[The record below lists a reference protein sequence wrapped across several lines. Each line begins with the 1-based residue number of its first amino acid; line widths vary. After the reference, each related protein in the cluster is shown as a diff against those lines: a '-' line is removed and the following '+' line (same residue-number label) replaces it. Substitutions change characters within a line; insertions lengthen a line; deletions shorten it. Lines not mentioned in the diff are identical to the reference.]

1 MNPKYLISIFV
12 VTFFACGGGG
22 GSGSYSTASSSSS
35 SSSSLSIL
43 YDPPTFCAITET
55 GGVTDFA
62 TSSDNCGQTLTSF
75 YTELMNLGINTTTNF
90 EPNSF
95 IGFSQLYL
103 DPAIDGRVG
112 GFPDLSAAIVQ
123 TLSKAAELMGVF
135 DIYYF
140 GLYTSVSG
148 YESVIKP
155 SWCAA
160 FGDSICDD
168 STGTLKHVRELV
180 NSSDALATTVGFF
193 PDQSGAPKKAYAI
206 AQGLIDLFARYRILY
221 HEYVHIWQHAVT
233 FGMST
238 PENVRR
244 MPAWYSEGVAQYIAE
259 IYCIEQETFGCN
271 SDDWDS
277 VMNNKWTQAS
287 DYYNAD
293 AANRL
298 TASLASLQ
306 NSAMAEWAIA
316 YMIEKAEANG
326 KSNGEQSAII
336 DLTLEVVE
344 KGWAKAF
351 EDNIG
356 MTQEQFYTDFH
367 NAIAENDQAAR
378 VAALKDKN
386 FSTRVSFSF
395 NFSVLQLTGASTSS
409 SSYGGGTPS
418 ADKRTI
424 YFYDN
429 DTSTIPSYQG
439 SAWPYVVSTE
449 EISKA
454 VGVTAT
460 VAKNGNGNYV
470 LINNKPVYQ
479 YASDNDSS
487 KLGAKVNNW
496 KAIGIDGTAIPRERV
511 GP

>member
-22 GSGSYSTASSSSS
+22 GSGSYSPASSSSS
-35 SSSSLSIL
+35 LSLSIL

-90 EPNSF
+90 EQNSF
-95 IGFSQLYL
+95 TNTEALRQVYL
-103 DPAIDGRVG
+103 DSSLGQTELTMVAQG
-112 GFPDLSAAIVQ
+112 LSYV
-123 TLSKAAELMGVF
+123 AELVGAF
-135 DIYYF
+135 DIYFF
-140 GLYTSVSG
+140 GVGDSVSA
-148 YESVIKP
+148 YESDIKP
-155 SWCAA
+155 KWCTA
-160 FGDSICDD
+160 FGDSVCDD
-168 STGTLKHVRELV
+168 SSGTLKHVRDLV
-180 NSSDALATTVGFF
+180 NSTDALANTVGFYA
-193 PDQSGAPKKAYAI
+193 DQSGAPKKAFSI
-206 AQGLIDLFARYRILY
+206 AQGLNDRSALYRILY

-244 MPAWYSEGVAQYIAE
+244 MPAWYSEGVAQYVAD
-259 IYCIEQETFGCN
+259 IYCTESAVFGCTFLPWEEKM
-271 SDDWDS
+271 DD
-277 VMNNKWTQAS
+277 MWTQAS

-316 YMIEKAEANG
+316 YMVEKAEANG

-367 NAIAENDQAAR
+367 NAIAENDKAAR
-378 VAALKDKN
+378 VAALKNEN

-418 ADKRTI
+418 SDKRTI

-454 VGVTAT
+454 AGVTAT
-460 VAKNGNGNYV
+460 VAKNGNGNYI

>member
-22 GSGSYSTASSSSS
+22 GGGSYSPASSS

-62 TSSDNCGQTLTSF
+62 TSSNNCGQTLTSF

-90 EPNSF
+90 EQNSF
-95 IGFSQLYL
+95 GNTEALRQVYL
-103 DPAIDGRVG
+103 DSSLGQTEIIMVEQG
-112 GFPDLSAAIVQ
+112 LSQV
-123 TLSKAAELMGVF
+123 AELVGAF
-135 DIYYF
+135 DIYFF
-140 GLYTSVSG
+140 GVGNSVSA
-148 YESVIKP
+148 YESDIKP
-155 SWCAA
+155 KWCTA
-160 FGDSICDD
+160 FGDSVCDD
-168 STGTLKHVRELV
+168 SSGTLKHVRDLV
-180 NSSDALATTVGFF
+180 NSTDALANTVGFYA
-193 PDQSGAPKKAYAI
+193 DQSGAPKKAFSI
-206 AQGLIDLFARYRILY
+206 AQGLNDRSALYRILY

-244 MPAWYSEGVAQYIAE
+244 MPAWYSEGVAQYVAE
-259 IYCIEQETFGCN
+259 IYCFERLVFGCTFPP
-271 SDDWDS
+271 WDLK
-277 VMNNKWTQAS
+277 MNGKWTQAS

-316 YMIEKAEANG
+316 YMVEKAEANG

-378 VAALKDKN
+378 VAALKDEN

-418 ADKRTI
+418 SDKRTI

-454 VGVTAT
+454 AGVTAT
-460 VAKNGNGNYV
+460 VAKNGNGNYI

>member
-22 GSGSYSTASSSSS
+22 GGGSYSPASSSSS

-75 YTELMNLGINTTTNF
+75 YTELMNLGISTTTNF
-90 EPNSF
+90 EQNSF
-95 IGFSQLYL
+95 NNTEALRQVYL
-103 DPAIDGRVG
+103 DSSLGETEYIMVAQG
-112 GFPDLSAAIVQ
+112 LSYV
-123 TLSKAAELMGVF
+123 AELVGAF
-135 DIYYF
+135 DIYFF
-140 GLYTSVSG
+140 GVGDSVSA
-148 YESVIKP
+148 YESDIKP
-155 SWCAA
+155 KWCTA
-160 FGDSICDD
+160 FGDSVCDD
-168 STGTLKHVRELV
+168 SSGTLKHVRDLV
-180 NSSDALATTVGFF
+180 NSTDALANTVGFYA
-193 PDQSGAPKKAYAI
+193 DQSGAPKKAFSI
-206 AQGLIDLFARYRILY
+206 AQGLNDRSALNRILY

-244 MPAWYSEGVAQYIAE
+244 MPAWYSEGVAQYVAE
-259 IYCIEQETFGCN
+259 IYCIEREVFGCPDIGWDNIMN
-271 SDDWDS
+271 S
-277 VMNNKWTQAS
+277 KWTQAS

-367 NAIAENDQAAR
+367 NAIVENDQAAR

-454 VGVTAT
+454 AAVTAT
-460 VAKNGNGNYV
+460 VAKNANGNYV

-487 KLGAKVNNW
+487 KLGAKVNDW
-496 KAIGIDGTAIPRERV
+496 KAISIDGTAIPRERV

>member
-22 GSGSYSTASSSSS
+22 GGGSYSPAS

-75 YTELMNLGINTTTNF
+75 YTELMNLGISTTTNF
-90 EPNSF
+90 EQNSF
-95 IGFSQLYL
+95 FTDNLSNQISL
-103 DPAIDGRVG
+103 DSSVREIEQIKVPQA
-112 GFPDLSAAIVQ
+112 LNH
-123 TLSKAAELMGVF
+123 AAELMGVF
-135 DIYYF
+135 DIYFF
-140 GLYTSVSG
+140 GVGDSVSA
-148 YESVIKP
+148 YESDIKP
-155 SWCAA
+155 KWCTA
-160 FGDSICDD
+160 FGDSVCDD
-168 STGTLKHVRELV
+168 SSGTLKHVRDLV
-180 NSSDALATTVGFF
+180 NSTDALANTVGFYA
-193 PDQSGAPKKAYAI
+193 DQSGAPKKAFSI
-206 AQGLIDLFARYRILY
+206 AQGLNDRSALYRILY

-244 MPAWYSEGVAQYIAE
+244 MPAWYSEGVAEYVAE
-259 IYCIEQETFGCN
+259 IYCAEREHFGCRQVY
-271 SDDWDS
+271 DITMS
-277 VMNNKWTQAS
+277 VKWTSANT
-287 DYYNAD
+287 YYND
-293 AANRL
+293 NAANRL

-306 NSAMAEWAIA
+306 NSAMAQWAVA

-378 VAALKDKN
+378 VAALKNKN

-418 ADKRTI
+418 AGKRTI

-439 SAWPYVVSTE
+439 SAWPYVVSTG

-454 VGVTAT
+454 AGVTAT
-460 VAKNGNGNYV
+460 VDKNVNGNYV

-479 YASDNDSS
+479 YVSDNDSS
-487 KLGAKVNNW
+487 KLGAKVNDW
-496 KAIGIDGTAIPRERV
+496 KAIGTDGTAIPRERV

>member
-22 GSGSYSTASSSSS
+22 GSGSYSPAS

-90 EPNSF
+90 EQNSF
-95 IGFSQLYL
+95 NNTEALRQVYL
-103 DPAIDGRVG
+103 DSSLGLTETIMVEQG
-112 GFPDLSAAIVQ
+112 LSQV
-123 TLSKAAELMGVF
+123 AELVGAF
-135 DIYYF
+135 DIYFF
-140 GLYTSVSG
+140 GVGNSVSA
-148 YESVIKP
+148 YESDIKP
-155 SWCAA
+155 KWCTA

-168 STGTLKHVRELV
+168 SSGTLKHVRDLV
-180 NSSDALATTVGFF
+180 NSTDALANTVGFYA
-193 PDQSGAPKKAYAI
+193 DQSGAPKKAFSI
-206 AQGLIDLFARYRILY
+206 AQGLNDRSVLNRILY

-244 MPAWYSEGVAQYIAE
+244 MPAWYSEGVAQYVAE
-259 IYCIEQETFGCN
+259 IYCLERLVFGCN
-271 SDDWDS
+271 SPPWD
-277 VMNNKWTQAS
+277 VKMNGKWTQAS

-316 YMIEKAEANG
+316 YMVEKAEANG

-418 ADKRTI
+418 SDKRTI

-439 SAWPYVVSTE
+439 SAWPYVVSTG

-454 VGVTAT
+454 AGVTAT
-460 VAKNGNGNYV
+460 VAKNVNGNYV

-487 KLGAKVNNW
+487 KLGAKVNDW